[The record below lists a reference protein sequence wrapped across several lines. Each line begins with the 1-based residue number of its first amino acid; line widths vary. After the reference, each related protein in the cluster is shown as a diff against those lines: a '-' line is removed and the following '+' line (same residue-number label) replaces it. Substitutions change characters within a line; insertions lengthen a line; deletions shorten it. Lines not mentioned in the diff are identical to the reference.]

1 MAAEAEVVVQI
12 EGEVHLDGGGGAG
25 VGGFFFAEYH
35 HVVIQPGHAGFL
47 EAEVAAV
54 YFEPAVERHAAPGVV
69 EQAAVAAE
77 GELAVGVVED
87 GVAGELGVYVYVGG
101 GAGEV
106 DAAFE
111 LDAAVFAGEFE
122 RVDHPVAALE
132 AGAEAAVIQNH
143 AGVAVAVVEVF
154 AGGGAVE
161 AGLAHAAG
169 HGGVD
174 GERAFGAHAAG
185 QEVADG
191 VELGDVEFQV
201 AVDRG
206 LADGVAKLLAHGH
219 GGVERAVAGFAGE
232 AVVDAAAVEAGVEH
246 EVAQAQCLLAVGDNH
261 VAGLLGEFQVACG
274 VAAVAQ
280 VPIAGHHELQ
290 FDGFVVFA

>member
-1 MAAEAEVVVQI
+1 MDDEVLSVGFVLAAHDVYGAHGAQVLFGFGAEGELAAEQDVQPLAAEAEVVVQI
-12 EGEVHLDGGGGAG
+12 EGEVHLDGGGGG
-25 VGGFFFAEYH
+25 GFGGFFFAEH
-35 HVVIQPGHAGFL
+35 HYVVIKPGHAGFL
-47 EAEVAAV
+47 EAEVPAV

-87 GVAGELGVYVYVGG
+87 GVAGELGVDVYIGG

-122 RVDHPVAALE
+122 RVDYPVAALE

-174 GERAFGAHAAG
+174 GECAFGAHAAG

-201 AVDRG
+201 T
-206 LADGVAKLLAHGH
+206 
-219 GGVERAVAGFAGE
+219 
-232 AVVDAAAVEAGVEH
+232 
-246 EVAQAQCLLAVGDNH
+246 
-261 VAGLLGEFQVACG
+261 
-274 VAAVAQ
+274 
-280 VPIAGHHELQ
+280 
-290 FDGFVVFA
+290 